1 MLNIKKGCAVPFTE
15 KLREEYQTEE
25 NRITA
30 NVGADKLKAVL
41 EYFLSMYCEPV
52 FFIPE
57 LPTNANDE
65 ENC

>member
-1 MLNIKKGCAVPFTE
+1 MLNMKNGCAVPFTE

-41 EYFLSMYCEPV
+41 EHFLSMYSEQV

-65 ENC
+65 ESC